1 MFFRIK
7 LFVNFCIIGQLEVS
21 ISLHEWYELCSVVYD
36 VLDNLD
42 SYEPD
47 EDTLDNP
54 DLAVRLVETKI
65 EVILTLELY

>member
-1 MFFRIK
+1 M
-7 LFVNFCIIGQLEVS
+7 
-21 ISLHEWYELCSVVYD
+21 VYD

-65 EVILTLELY
+65 EVILTWEIY

>member
-21 ISLHEWYELCSVVYD
+21 ISLYEWYELCSVVYD

-65 EVILTLELY
+65 EVILTWEIY

>member
-1 MFFRIK
+1 M
-7 LFVNFCIIGQLEVS
+7 
-21 ISLHEWYELCSVVYD
+21 VYD

-65 EVILTLELY
+65 EVILTFGYNSVIEKLVINALKNIFL